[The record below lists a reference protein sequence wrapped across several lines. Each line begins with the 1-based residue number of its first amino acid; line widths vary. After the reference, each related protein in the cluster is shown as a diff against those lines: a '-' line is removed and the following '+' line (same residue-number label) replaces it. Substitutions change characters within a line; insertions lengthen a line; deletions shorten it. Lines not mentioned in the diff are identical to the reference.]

1 MRTREFLSSVMSLAW
16 QFIKRNGF
24 TMSEALKCAWSN
36 MKLKKELHARI
47 VKFYFQ
53 KVDGSIR
60 EAWGTL
66 NDTMMPAITGTD
78 RRLKNDTVQVY
89 FDTEKQEF
97 RCFKKANLLK
107 IA

>member
-1 MRTREFLSSVMSLAW
+1 MCLAW
-16 QFIKRNGF
+16 QFVRRNGF
-24 TMSEALKCAWSN
+24 TMSEALKRAWMN
-36 MKLKKELHARI
+36 FKLKARMRAGI

-66 NDTMMPAITGTD
+66 RDDIMPPVSGDD
-78 RRLKNDTVQVY
+78 RRAKNPTVQVY
-89 FDTEKQEF
+89 FDTDRQDF
-97 RCFKKANLLK
+97 RCYKVANLIS